1 MGRFIFALVVVTGVG
16 YGAWSLFG
24 GGAGPVE
31 ESPDLSSQATAGA
44 GVPAGGGTGDSPGP
58 EQPETP
64 SAGGPAPD
72 DSGDRIRKLL
82 ATADAHLVAAGKAK
96 TRAAALM
103 EKDRA
108 RRLVSDAMLAS
119 GGDEKLRALLD
130 QLNEEV
136 LFSEEPLEGTSF
148 LYTIQPGDR
157 LWTLCYKTFPAQQKL
172 KVEPGFLLW
181 VNGLSDATRIR
192 EGQILKVPREEL
204 TVFVRKSSRR
214 LWVLLGGVYV
224 KQFDVGIGKN
234 DKTPEGTF
242 EIETKI
248 EEPDW
253 YFDGKKYLYGDPKN
267 PLGTRWMGFK
277 RTRKAAGYGIH
288 GTDQPDTIGKAL
300 SEGCVRMLNSD
311 VEELFTWIPRGTKVT
326 IVR

>member
-1 MGRFIFALVVVTGVG
+1 MGRFIFALVVVAGLG

-24 GGAGPVE
+24 SGSDAPE
-31 ESPDLSSQATAGA
+31 LSSQVSSETGVTASGAGA
-44 GVPAGGGTGDSPGP
+44 GAEAPEPNGPGKPAKKTEDEAERRRGLLR
-58 EQPETP
+58 
-64 SAGGPAPD
+64 SAGE
-72 DSGDRIRKLL
+72 
-82 ATADAHLVAAGKAK
+82 HLEAAEKAE
-96 TRAAALM
+96 TRAGALA
-103 EKDRA
+103 EKDKA
-108 RRLVSDAMLAS
+108 RRLVSEAMIAS
-119 GGDEKLRALLD
+119 GGDEKLRERLD
-130 QLNEEV
+130 ELNEDV

-157 LWTLCYKTFPAQQKL
+157 LWTLCYKTFPKEQKL
-172 KVEPGFLLW
+172 HAEPGFLLW
-181 VNGLSDATRIR
+181 VNGLSDPSRIR

-204 TVFVRKSSRR
+204 TLYVRKSSRK

-224 KQFDVGIGKN
+224 REFDVGIGKN

-248 EEPDW
+248 EEPAW
-253 YFDGKKYLYGDPKN
+253 YFDGKRVPYGHPDN

-300 SEGCVRMLNSD
+300 SEGCVRMLNEE
-311 VEELFTWIPRGTKVT
+311 VEELFTWVHRGTKVT